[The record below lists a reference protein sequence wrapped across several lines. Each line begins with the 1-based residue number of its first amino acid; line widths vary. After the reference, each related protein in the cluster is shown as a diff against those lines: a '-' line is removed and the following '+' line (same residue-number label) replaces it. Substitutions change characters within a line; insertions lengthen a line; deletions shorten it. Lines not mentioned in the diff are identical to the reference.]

1 MKYILPQAKPEW
13 KIKPQTIRELEDA
26 FAQMERCAER
36 RPEIDMNDIRQ
47 VERYQFESQSALDKA
62 QNARGAIMLVNY
74 SRPVQEQ
81 IDRFKA
87 EDYMP
92 LDALMALSGET
103 REISRLKDFF
113 SSVNTHIK
121 PKDVEERERRQG
133 DFRIVYQRCL
143 DYAKGADELPVQCR
157 NMIYMMLAQICC
169 NMHAM
174 STQIDSGYA
183 PGDLFDPIQGYE
195 YASKVERA
203 DGAKAFICTR
213 IERQMGQGATG
224 GLSMT
229 NEQFKQKKKQKHYI
243 IIAIMVVLG
252 IGVIIAASAL
262 LWIAFVVFCFYMVFK
277 MMISDA
283 TGGHSGVST
292 PKFGPN
298 SNYGGAQCGK
308 CMHYDKATCPRYPT
322 CHPNDAACGLLNKP
336 TW

>member
-26 FAQMERCAER
+26 FAQMARCSEQRAN
-36 RPEIDMNDIRQ
+36 IDMNDIRQ

-74 SRPVQEQ
+74 SKPVQEQ

-87 EDYMP
+87 EDYMS
-92 LDALMALSGET
+92 LDALMALSSET

-121 PKDVEERERRQG
+121 PKDYEERERRQG

-143 DYAKGADELPVQCR
+143 DYAKHADDLPVQCR

-174 STQIDSGYA
+174 STRIDSGYA

-213 IERQMGQGATG
+213 IERQMGQVATG

-229 NEQFKQKKKQKHYI
+229 AKQFKQKKETKTLHNNRDNGRLGHWSDYCRI
-243 IIAIMVVLG
+243 CIALDCIRGVLFLY
-252 IGVIIAASAL
+252 GVQNDDFRRDRRSL
-262 LWIAFVVFCFYMVFK
+262 GWVN
-277 MMISDA
+277 
-283 TGGHSGVST
+283 
-292 PKFGPN
+292 PKIR
-298 SNYGGAQCGK
+298 AKLQLRRC
-308 CMHYDKATCPRYPT
+308 
-322 CHPNDAACGLLNKP
+322 
-336 TW
+336 

>member
-74 SRPVQEQ
+74 SQPVQEQ

-92 LDALMALSGET
+92 LDALMALSAET

-113 SSVNTHIK
+113 SSANSHVK
-121 PKDVEERERRQG
+121 PKNSEERERRQK
-133 DFRIVYQRCL
+133 DLRLVYDRCL
-143 DYAKGADELPVQCR
+143 QYAKRADELPVQCR
-157 NMIYMMLAQICC
+157 NMIYMMLAKICC
-169 NMHAM
+169 NISEM
-174 STQIDSGYA
+174 STKIDSGYA
-183 PGDLFDPIQGYE
+183 PEDLFDPEQGYG
-195 YASKVERA
+195 YACKIERA
-203 DGAKAFICTR
+203 DGAKAFLCAR
-213 IERQMGQGATG
+213 IERQMGQGESG
-224 GLSMT
+224 GLAMT
-229 NEQFKQKKKQKHYI
+229 AAQFKRKKAKKHFI

-252 IGVIIAASAL
+252 IGVIIAASAI

-277 MMISDA
+277 MMIDDA
-283 TGGHSGVST
+283 TGTHSVSST
-292 PKFGPN
+292 PKYGPN

-308 CMHYDKATCPRYPT
+308 CMHYDKASCPRYPT